1 MAASTNDQT
10 SLSEHADPPQP
21 DNTAIM
27 AQLMQITEIMD
38 AMRDDLNTVTAGVQ
52 VLKRTFRPVATQQT
66 TAPQTTQ
73 TTQHSTQQSTLPA
86 PHEAPKE
93 EANSEE
99 NAEITAEKQAP
110 VYQATVEDDME
121 CTTKH
126 GNSMLTTKST
136 LSTIPRLCTIP
147 ASRDPAACLSN
158 AFFTHQHALNPAYQ
172 HALILG
178 LMLNTRFG
186 YIEHSESMEAT
197 GQG

>member
-1 MAASTNDQT
+1 MATNTT
-10 SLSEHADPPQP
+10 SEECATWFQKQAKICQERAAYIRQAWAKKEAEKQARQEAIQQAEQARKQADERF
-21 DNTAIM
+21 N
-27 AQLMQITEIMD
+27 QLLAT
-38 AMRDDLNTVTAGVQ
+38 MRAWQD
-52 VLKRTFRPVATQQT
+52 
-66 TAPQTTQ
+66 
-73 TTQHSTQQSTLPA
+73 QHSTPPA

-99 NAEITAEKQAP
+99 NTEITAEKQEQEP
-110 VYQATVEDDME
+110 LYQATVEDDME